1 MGDCGVITVTAKF
14 LGGMHQE
21 AGVYQ
26 TIVTFPAGVPL
37 VQLMDWLRSLGIDP
51 NLGDLI
57 VTVDGIGL
65 GQLPEDFCLAK
76 DCSVFVFP
84 VISGG

>member
-1 MGDCGVITVTAKF
+1 
-14 LGGMHQE
+14 
-21 AGVYQ
+21 
-26 TIVTFPAGVPL
+26 
-37 VQLMDWLRSLGIDP
+37 MDWLRSLGIDP

-57 VTVDGIGL
+57 VIVDGIGL